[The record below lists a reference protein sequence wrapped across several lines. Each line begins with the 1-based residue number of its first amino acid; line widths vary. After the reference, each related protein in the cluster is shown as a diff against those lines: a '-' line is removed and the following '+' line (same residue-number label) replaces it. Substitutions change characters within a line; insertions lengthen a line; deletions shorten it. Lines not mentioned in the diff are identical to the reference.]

1 MIMSRRI
8 SSDFDK
14 LNLFFSNYKLTDY
27 LSNKK
32 QLDEC
37 KTMHKKLY
45 GYMVF
50 VAELIQQTGNSKYGN
65 YLNEV
70 ASDLLLSMFNWLQ
83 GMYKPAKLELR
94 CSIENFLKALQ
105 SIDNPEILKEKHVY
119 SIFEQAKEDKH
130 FISSYSSSLLQLF
143 KNDYSFLC
151 RTAHSDPQNIC
162 SMSAMIFLP
171 RYDNQSSHEIVSLF
185 TRILE
190 NSMGILYAF
199 YPEIVD
205 KMHPENKKDFL
216 DCLSK
221 STKEAVIKQL
231 YS

>member
-1 MIMSRRI
+1 MSRRI
-8 SSDFDK
+8 SSDFEN
-14 LNLFFSNYKLTDY
+14 LNLFFSNYKLSDY

-37 KTMHKKLY
+37 KAMHKKLY

-50 VAELIQQTGNSKYGN
+50 VAELIQQTGNSKYGK

-130 FISSYSSSLLQLF
+130 FISPYSSPLLKVFKSDYSLLCKTCLL
-143 KNDYSFLC
+143 Y
-151 RTAHSDPQNIC
+151 TSD
-162 SMSAMIFLP
+162 AA
-171 RYDNQSSHEIVSLF
+171 D
-185 TRILE
+185 
-190 NSMGILYAF
+190 
-199 YPEIVD
+199 D
-205 KMHPENKKDFL
+205 
-216 DCLSK
+216 
-221 STKEAVIKQL
+221 
-231 YS
+231 